1 MLTDVYTLLIT
12 LTRVDI
18 STNAMFVVD
27 SAEHFGG
34 KLPPL
39 TLPAESFIRGRPFR
53 RIRKNSHKINNHGSV
68 IEAGNAFRK
77 TLVLFCDDKHFA
89 LVKNLVNRVLQQ
101 RRNMRNTLLDI
112 TLVRP
117 VDSR

>member
-39 TLPAESFIRGRPFR
+39 PY
-53 RIRKNSHKINNHGSV
+53 
-68 IEAGNAFRK
+68 
-77 TLVLFCDDKHFA
+77 
-89 LVKNLVNRVLQQ
+89 QQ
-101 RRNMRNTLLDI
+101 N
-112 TLVRP
+112 P
-117 VDSR
+117 S